1 VEESN
6 HNPDSQLSDYHVK
19 RKLKPSGVVIT
30 MHIDP
35 DASSDEEKS
44 VSRMEKSAM
53 MKKIEGK
60 LEGSAMDRMDKD
72 EIAKIKV

>member
-1 VEESN
+1 
-6 HNPDSQLSDYHVK
+6 
-19 RKLKPSGVVIT
+19 
-30 MHIDP
+30 
-35 DASSDEEKS
+35 
-44 VSRMEKSAM
+44 M